1 MLEATSGFEPLNKGF
16 ADLCLTAWLRRRVYV
31 AALYTIVYN
40 FDKSKPACFQ
50 VQGLKVQLS
59 DSKFKE
65 SETLNS
71 ELKTPDRMGTTLQA
85 LVQDHEEELAEL
97 QQKIDYSFKDIE
109 LLQLSMVHSSFAF
122 ERLDCGRHNETQ
134 EFLGDA
140 VLDLTVGSILFS
152 RFPEMREGKL
162 TRIRSALVNE
172 TGLAEVARS
181 LDLGKYLLL
190 GRGEDASLGREKS
203 SILSCA
209 FEAMVGAMFL
219 DGGYDVVQA
228 YVDRTFGPMIEE
240 RGEQLTTTD
249 AKSGLQ
255 ERLQEQYNEGPNY
268 VMDAE
273 EGPAHA
279 RIFTVS
285 VFFHERLLGSGRA
298 SNKKEAEQQA
308 ARAALDFLDKEDSS
322 DS

>member
-1 MLEATSGFEPLNKGF
+1 
-16 ADLCLTAWLRRRVYV
+16 
-31 AALYTIVYN
+31 
-40 FDKSKPACFQ
+40 
-50 VQGLKVQLS
+50 
-59 DSKFKE
+59 
-65 SETLNS
+65 
-71 ELKTPDRMGTTLQA
+71 MGTTLEA
-85 LVQDHEEELAEL
+85 LVQDHEDDLADL
-97 QQKIDYSFKDIE
+97 QEKIGYTFKDVK

-140 VLDLTVGSILFS
+140 VLDLTVGYILFT
-152 RFPEMREGKL
+152 RFPELREGKL

-172 TGLAEVARS
+172 TGLAEMARAI
-181 LDLGKYLLL
+181 DLGKYLLL
-190 GRGEDASLGREKS
+190 GKGEDASRGREKS

-209 FEAMVGAMFL
+209 YEAMVGAVFL

-228 YVDRTFGPMIEE
+228 YVQRTFGPLIEE
-240 RGEQLTTTD
+240 RGDQLTSAD

-255 ERLQEQYNEGPNY
+255 EQLQEQYNEGPQY
-268 VMDAE
+268 VLEAE

-285 VFFHERLLGSGRA
+285 VQFHGQVLGSGRA

-308 ARAALDFLDKEDSS
+308 ARAALEFLEQESAVDTMIKSNAE
-322 DS
+322 